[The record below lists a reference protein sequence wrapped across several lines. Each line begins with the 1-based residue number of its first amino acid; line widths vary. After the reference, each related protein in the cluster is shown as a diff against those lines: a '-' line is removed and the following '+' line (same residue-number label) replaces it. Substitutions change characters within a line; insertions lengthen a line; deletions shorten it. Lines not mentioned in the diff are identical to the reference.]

1 MKELLGMV
9 VGEDDPQ
16 IGAQRLELST
26 NLGGRLFDAGD
37 RASVLG
43 FGHRKE
49 LRGMGQHRPANH
61 A

>member
-1 MKELLGMV
+1 MV
-9 VGEDDPQ
+9 VGKDDPQ

-26 NLGGRLFDAGD
+26 NLGGRLFNPRD

-43 FGHRKE
+43 FRHRKE
-49 LRGMGQHRPANH
+49 LRGMWQHRPANH